1 MESGRKDE
9 KAPDVSPPLGNMAG
23 AVSILELLL
32 RKTEENGGAI
42 ALVFP
47 GESAD
52 YIRGFIDG
60 SIDAFRLALEHVRD
74 VEK

>member
-9 KAPDVSPPLGNMAG
+9 KAPEVSQPMGNTTG

-32 RKTEENGGAI
+32 RKTEENGGTI
-42 ALVFP
+42 TLIYP

-52 YIRGFIDG
+52 YIRGFLDG
-60 SIDAFRLALEHVRD
+60 SIDALRLALDHVRD